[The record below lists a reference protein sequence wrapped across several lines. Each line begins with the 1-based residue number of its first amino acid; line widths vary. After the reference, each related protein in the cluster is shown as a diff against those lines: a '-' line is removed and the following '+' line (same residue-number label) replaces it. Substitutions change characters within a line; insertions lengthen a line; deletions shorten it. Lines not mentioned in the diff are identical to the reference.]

1 MTLLGAGHL
10 CCSYRPLT
18 DLPEYDVRKLN
29 GTGRMRIL
37 YRTLLLLCNN
47 LPVPD
52 SSQEMRG
59 KPARRYRKQKTSD
72 DTGKQLQLQD
82 VQPIEV
88 SGASSNFQ
96 SASEQRVESDDDN
109 IPATSTDEKAKESD
123 DRMSDSE
130 EETPTN

>member
-1 MTLLGAGHL
+1 M
-10 CCSYRPLT
+10 
-18 DLPEYDVRKLN
+18 
-29 GTGRMRIL
+29 
-37 YRTLLLLCNN
+37 
-47 LPVPD
+47 
-52 SSQEMRG
+52 
-59 KPARRYRKQKTSD
+59 
-72 DTGKQLQLQD
+72 
-82 VQPIEV
+82 